1 MFLLQLLNRL
11 TTMLTIKQV
20 LIEIPHI
27 FLQTVVYG
35 LVVYILIDFDRE
47 VEKFFWYIFMFFTFM
62 YFTFCEMMAVA
73 MTSNN
78 ETAAILSTASYAIWN
93 IFAGFLSS
101 LARKFFYNLY
111 SFPCTTLAVILK

>member
-35 LVVYILIDFDRE
+35 LVVYILIDFDSE
-47 VEKFFWYIFMFFTFM
+47 VEKFCCYIFFMFFTFM
-62 YFTFCEMMAVA
+62 YFTFCGMMAVA
-73 MTSNN
+73 VTPSS

-93 IFAGFLSS
+93 IFAGFLVPWTV
-101 LARKFFYNLY
+101 
-111 SFPCTTLAVILK
+111 SFL